1 MAFAAIRKAP
11 WGKARGAVLPILAFA
26 AWELA
31 GRTHAAR
38 SSALFVS
45 PRQVAS
51 VGLRLL
57 RDGSFW
63 PALAASLERLFL
75 GFALGAA
82 AGLLLGIAL
91 GFSRRAERAIAPTF
105 HALKQVSIFA
115 WVPLI
120 GMWFG
125 LGEGGK
131 IAVLAW
137 AAFFPMFLN
146 TLEGVRSVPRD
157 LLETGKAYAFTRA
170 QLARNVVLPAA
181 LPSILTGTS
190 LSLLYAWL
198 AALGAEYM
206 LSSGIGLGTILLD
219 GRDHAQ
225 MDQVLFAMIAVG
237 AIGLGLHALARRAEA
252 RLLRWRGSAAGKY

>member
-1 MAFAAIRKAP
+1 MSGNVEVMRKERVKGMA
-11 WGKARGAVLPILAFA
+11 LPILAFA

-31 GRTHAAR
+31 GRSHAVR
-38 SSALFVS
+38 SAALFVS
-45 PRQVAS
+45 PGQVAA
-51 VGLRLL
+51 VGLSLVRG
-57 RDGSFW
+57 GSFW
-63 PALAASLERLFL
+63 PALAASLERLFA

-82 AGLLLGIAL
+82 AGLALGAAL

-115 WVPLI
+115 WIPLI

-157 LLETGKAYAFTRA
+157 LLEAGKAYAFTRP
-170 QLARNVVLPAA
+170 QLARNVIVPAA
-181 LPSILTGTS
+181 MPSILTGVS

-237 AIGLGLHALARRAEA
+237 GIGLGLHALARLAEG